1 MIYFFADDHY
11 GTHAG
16 RSIFEQ
22 LPEELRG
29 RTAFT
34 ENDWSLLESGRWAAD
49 CELLILHCIAGTCGQ
64 PMPREGA
71 ENAVQKYL
79 ARGGNVL
86 LLHGSS
92 AAFWHWS
99 WWRRLVGL
107 RWVREQDPDGSAP
120 STHPHAPC
128 RVETVPSEH
137 PLAKVLKPFDLEED
151 EVYINLQ
158 DEGPVTVLMTT
169 EVAGKRYPQCFEAQT
184 ASGGRMVSFLPGHR
198 HENIHNKTLIED
210 VAVLINDL
218 LGRQP

>member
-16 RSIFEQ
+16 RCLYGQ
-22 LPEELRG
+22 LPMELRD
-29 RTAFT
+29 RVVFT
-34 ENDWSLLESGRWAAD
+34 ENDWDLLESGRWTDD

-64 PMPREGA
+64 PMPGEGT

-92 AAFWHWS
+92 AAFWHWP
-99 WWRRLVGL
+99 WWRRIVGL
-107 RWVREQDPDGSAP
+107 RWVREHDPDGAAP

-128 RVETVPSEH
+128 RVETMPSEH
-137 PLAKVLKPFDLEED
+137 PLAKSLNPFDLEED

-184 ASGGRMVSFLPGHR
+184 AAGGRIVSFLPGHR
-198 HENIHNKTLIED
+198 HENTHNITLIED
-210 VAVLINDL
+210 IAVLINDL

>member
-16 RSIFEQ
+16 RCLYGQ
-22 LPEELRG
+22 LPMELRV
-29 RTAFT
+29 RMVFT
-34 ENDWSLLESGRWAAD
+34 ENDWSLLESGRWTVD

-64 PMPREGA
+64 PMPGEGA

-92 AAFWHWS
+92 AAFWHWP
-99 WWRRLVGL
+99 WWRRIVGL
-107 RWVREQDPDGSAP
+107 RWVREHDPDGAAP

-128 RVETVPSEH
+128 RVETVPSLH
-137 PLAKVLKPFDLEED
+137 PLAKVLKPFDVEED

-158 DEGPVTVLMTT
+158 DEGSVTVLMTT
-169 EVAGKRYPQCFEAQT
+169 EVAGKRYPQCFEAQS
-184 ASGGRMVSFLPGHR
+184 AAGSRMVSFLPGHR

-218 LGRQP
+218 LGRQS